1 MSEPI
6 AIVELKPRRIASV
19 RRTVAQRD
27 LGAFFDEVY
36 PKVFGLLAAQRAK
49 PAGPPLAR
57 YFNNDPAAFDTEAG
71 MPFEGTVAPSNEV
84 RVTELPGGRAAK
96 TVHVGSYETLSAEY
110 KRIMAWA
117 VAQGVRLGNDPW
129 EVYVRDPQTDGG
141 AVTEVYFPLA

>member
-6 AIVELKPRRIASV
+6 AIVELRTQRIASV

-36 PKVFGLLAAQRAK
+36 PKVLGRLAAQGAK

-71 MPFEGTVAPSNEV
+71 VPFEGTFAPSSDL
-84 RVTELPGGRAAK
+84 RVTELPGGKVAK
-96 TVHVGSYETLSAEY
+96 TVHLGTYETLSAEY
-110 KRIMAWA
+110 ERIMAWA
-117 VAQGVRLGNDPW
+117 DAHGLGLGNDPW
-129 EVYVRDPQTDGG
+129 EVYVKDPEIDGG